1 MEYDCPEPYVTEE
14 QLVKEL
20 VKHIYHIETTY
31 PQAIKISDKLKK
43 SMESYKWVRD
53 EVLIQQNIDPETRPL
68 KMTEYAKHVFYNG
81 RSHEKRNIVETLQQQ
96 MYLHQRTIVSSP
108 LN

>member
-1 MEYDCPEPYVTEE
+1 
-14 QLVKEL
+14 
-20 VKHIYHIETTY
+20 
-31 PQAIKISDKLKK
+31 
-43 SMESYKWVRD
+43 MESYKWVRD

-81 RSHEKRNIVETLQQQ
+81 RSHEKRNIVQTLEQQ
-96 MYLHQRTIVSSP
+96 MYLHQRKIVSSP